1 MARTYYQRR
10 ADRER
15 RILNKFLEKQWIGSR
30 SAGSHSIIDIWVLNP
45 ERHQIYL
52 IQSKLNGKENLS
64 RPERERILTEGR
76 KLNGTYEVEF
86 QLWD

>member
-1 MARTYYQRR
+1 MARTHYQRG

-15 RILNKFLEKQWIGSR
+15 RILNKFLLNGWIGAR
-30 SAGSHSIIDIWVLNP
+30 SAGSHSIIDIWVLEP
-45 ERHQIYL
+45 EEKKIVL

-64 RPERERILTEGR
+64 KPERERILTEGR